1 MKTNKKVLVF
11 IPEFPV
17 LTETFIEREL
27 SKLVERD
34 NVDLVVFSLKRGTGY
49 LSENLKTRVL
59 YQRLGF
65 ADIFI
70 ILKYTFS
77 HFDKISKIYRNLKPG
92 SHNRLFLILKSV
104 GYSLKFAT
112 QRPGLILSHFL
123 SEPSTIAMISSKI
136 LEIPFAISAHARDVT
151 VTYEYVEEKAKGA
164 KFITV
169 CNKSAYYFLL
179 NLLGGNNPG
188 NIYLNYHGVDS
199 GRVMKAVASDTK
211 RPDKYLMLSVGRL
224 TEKKGFNYLI
234 EAAKILKDK
243 GLDFVCYIVGFGPLY
258 QDLRNQISD
267 LSLEDQV
274 KILGENKGLSNSET
288 LGLMKVSDVF
298 VFSSIQTAEGDVDGI
313 ANVLLEAG
321 VLSLPIVATDSGST
335 CELIVDGETGLVIPQ
350 RHPSAIATAVEMLL
364 TDKSFASTLCKNAYD
379 RVISSFD
386 SSVNIV
392 KLEELINQ

>member
-1 MKTNKKVLVF
+1 METNKKVLVF

-27 SKLVERD
+27 SKLVERN
-34 NVDLVVFSLKRGTGY
+34 NVDLVVFSLKKGTGH
-49 LSENLKTRVL
+49 LSENLRTKVL

-65 ADIFI
+65 PDIFG

-77 HFDKISKIYRNLKPG
+77 HFDKISKIYGDLKPG
-92 SHNRLFLILKSV
+92 SHSRLFLILKSV

-112 QRPGLILSHFL
+112 QKPDLILSHFL
-123 SEPSTIAMISSKI
+123 SEPSTIAMVSSEI
-136 LEIPFAISAHARDVT
+136 LGVPFAISAHAKDVT
-151 VTYEYVEEKAKGA
+151 VTYEYVEKKASEA

-188 NIYLNYHGVDS
+188 NVYLNYHGVDS
-199 GRVMKAVASDTK
+199 GRVMREALGGIK
-211 RPDKYLMLSVGRL
+211 RPDKYLILSVGRL
-224 TEKKGFNYLI
+224 TEKKGFSYLI
-234 EAAKILKDK
+234 DTAKILKDR

-258 QDLRNQISD
+258 QDLKRQISD
-267 LSLEDQV
+267 LDLEEQV

-298 VFSSIQTAEGDVDGI
+298 VLSSIQTAEGDVDGI

-321 VLSLPIVATDSGST
+321 ALSLPIVATDAGST
-335 CELIVDGETGLVIPQ
+335 CELISDGETGLVVPQ
-350 RHPSAIATAVEMLL
+350 RHPNAIANAVEMLL
-364 TDKSFASTLCKNAYD
+364 TDKSFASNLCKNAYA
-379 RVISSFD
+379 RVISGFD
-386 SSVNIV
+386 SSANIV